1 MIQKFHLALLFM
13 MLFTACK
20 DVKPIENI
28 AAPPIEVIKNI
39 SVDQAKTLMDNRKD
53 IVLIDV
59 RTPEEWEEGSLPG
72 TINID
77 VEADDFTE
85 KVILLDKDVTYLVHC
100 RKGSRSE
107 IAVEIMEQQGFKDIY
122 HMLGGYLAWIEE

>member
-1 MIQKFHLALLFM
+1 MIQKFHLGLLLL

-28 AAPPIEVIKNI
+28 TEPPAEVIKNI
-39 SVDQAKTLMDNRKD
+39 SVEQAKSLMDARKD

-77 VEADDFTE
+77 VESDDFTE
-85 KVILLDKDVTYLVHC
+85 KVNQLDKDVTYLVHC

-107 IAVEIMEQQGFKDIY
+107 IAIEIMEQQGFKDIY